1 MRRFTLPPVPAA
13 AAAAAYPPTAGPA
26 ATPAEAAVRA
36 PPARVEPTAGSG
48 VGRIA
53 LTERAARRLEV
64 QTEEVRRDASG
75 EEVVPHASI
84 LRGAAGA
91 AWVHTSPAPLT
102 LVRHPVAVAR
112 VNGSGAHLK
121 EDGPPVG
128 TRVVT
133 AGAAQLCGAEKRIG
147 H

>member
-1 MRRFTLPPVPAA
+1 MRRFTLPLVPAA
-13 AAAAAYPPTAGPA
+13 AAAAAYPPTAGLA

-84 LRGAAGA
+84 LYGVAGA
-91 AWVHTSPAPLT
+91 AWVHTSPAPLAF
-102 LVRHPVAVAR
+102 VRHPVAVVR

-121 EDGPPVG
+121 DGPPVG

-133 AGAAQLCGAEKRIG
+133 VGAAQLYGAEKRIG